1 MYDVVIYRS
10 LHWDDYRIGADN
22 MDWLVPLHDKLCCGA
37 AGSSHLA
44 NDAGRP
50 FLGLAA
56 SGLNRV
62 GGLHH
67 FLESG

>member
-1 MYDVVIYRS
+1 VALLESGIWPMTPDV
-10 LHWDDYRIGADN
+10 
-22 MDWLVPLHDKLCCGA
+22 
-37 AGSSHLA
+37 
-44 NDAGRP
+44 AGRP

-67 FLESG
+67 FMEADD